1 MDSKQFSSSFELE
14 DREFDKSSEGFKTN
28 RPTLGG
34 AKNKDYFDHYI
45 IEDDEENEEEKKTEA
60 NAE

>member
-28 RPTLGG
+28 RPTFGE
-34 AKNKDYFDHYI
+34 AKNKDYFDHYV
-45 IEDDEENEEEKKTEA
+45 IEDD
-60 NAE
+60 